1 MRLLGIDLGDRRI
14 GLAVGATGSGVARG
28 MRTLPRASAA
38 DDLGRLRTILA
49 EQHIDGVVIG
59 LPSNTDGTEGPQA
72 AATRAWAAAVLRP
85 LGIPVVFRDERFT
98 SQDAEAN
105 LGRPPRGR
113 SGGPPSAAARERR
126 RRSVDR
132 EAARIIL
139 QAELDA
145 RAAEVRG

>member
-14 GLAVGATGSGVARG
+14 GLAAGATESGIARG
-28 MRTLPRASAA
+28 LDTVPRSSEGADLVRLRGLVEKHHIEGIVLGLPRNA
-38 DDLGRLRTILA
+38 DG
-49 EQHIDGVVIG
+49 
-59 LPSNTDGTEGPQA
+59 SEGPQA
-72 AATRAWAAAVLRP
+72 EATRAWAKAVIGP
-85 LGIPVVFRDERFT
+85 LAVPFVYRDERYS

-105 LGRPPRGR
+105 LGRAKRGR
-113 SGGPPSAAARERR
+113 SGGPPSPAARERR

-145 RAAEVRG
+145 RREVRP

>member
-1 MRLLGIDLGDRRI
+1 VRLLGIDLGDRRI
-14 GLAVGATGSGVARG
+14 GLAAGATESGTARG
-28 MRTLPRASAA
+28 LATVPRGSEAA
-38 DDLGRLRTILA
+38 DLARLRGLVA
-49 EQHIDGVVIG
+49 EHHIDGIVLG
-59 LPSNTDGTEGPQA
+59 LPRNTDGSEGSQA
-72 AATRAWAAAVLRP
+72 EATRAWAAAVIRP
-85 LGIPVVFRDERFT
+85 LAIPFVFRDERHS

-105 LGRPPRGR
+105 LGRAKRGR

-145 RAAEVRG
+145 RREVRP